1 MRLPD
6 NSTCSPMTISNKLL
20 LTALLFL
27 SLSVNGRAQHK
38 QAANLFG
45 IGYNRQLDT
54 YLSPEHYSGGEVRYV
69 NATTWLRPG
78 CHWARQ
84 MTHQVMV
91 SYTKTRTNDNQDIGG
106 MYNFRFSFQRK
117 LNAIQLGKGQLEAR
131 FGGGPD
137 FWLGALYNTRNGNN
151 PAQARVALRLTPE
164 ADVSYKFFSAGKPW
178 EARINLAMPI
188 VGLQFSPNYGQSYYE
203 IFTRDNYDHNVRAT
217 WMGSSPTFTT
227 RLTLSIPVAK
237 THITLGYLTD
247 WQQVSVNHLKYLSYT
262 HSLLIGWTINK

>member
-1 MRLPD
+1 
-6 NSTCSPMTISNKLL
+6 MTISNKLL
-20 LTALLFL
+20 LTALLIL
-27 SLSVNGRAQHK
+27 SLPVNGRAQHK
-38 QAANLFG
+38 QVANLFG

-78 CHWARQ
+78 RHWARQ
-84 MTHQVMV
+84 MTQQVMV

-106 MYNFRFSFQRK
+106 MYNFHFSFQRR
-117 LNAIQLGKGQLEAR
+117 LNTIQLGQGQLEAR

-151 PAQARVALRLTPE
+151 PAQGRAAF
-164 ADVSYKFFSAGKPW
+164 DVRA
-178 EARINLAMPI
+178 
-188 VGLQFSPNYGQSYYE
+188 
-203 IFTRDNYDHNVRAT
+203 RDNYDHNVRAT

-237 THITLGYLTD
+237 THITLGYLAD
-247 WQQVSVNHLKYLSYT
+247 WQQVSVNHLKYISYT